1 MKPEGGM
8 REWVGKSTSVNL
20 FALSAV
26 CAMAMA
32 LATPGAAQP
41 IACPDGKV
49 FTENAGP
56 DAALICDLAGRITE
70 QLASCNLNVP
80 APVTIAVVPELEAK
94 CIGLYHCG
102 EGRIEIL
109 NPEAY
114 LPLRAEGQASAFAP
128 VSEEAFFESII
139 RHELA
144 HAALDSMPCPFAS
157 CLASQEYVAYTM
169 QVRFLPE
176 ADRIAF
182 EEAITHHGPVSRDM
196 LSAIMVMMAP
206 EVFAQRAWLHLSAR
220 ENPCDFIGQIARG
233 EVLFD
238 FEHP

>member
-1 MKPEGGM
+1 M
-8 REWVGKSTSVNL
+8 RERIRKSKAVNL
-20 FALSAV
+20 CALSTG
-26 CAMAMA
+26 CAIA
-32 LATPGAAQP
+32 LAGAVPGVAQP
-41 IACPDGKV
+41 VACQGGEV
-49 FTENAGP
+49 FTENAGA
-56 DAALICDLAGRITE
+56 DEALICDLASRVTE
-70 QLASCNLNVP
+70 QLATCNLAVP
-80 APVTIAVVPELEAK
+80 APVTIAVVPELESD

-102 EGRIEIL
+102 EGRIEVL
-109 NPEAY
+109 SPEAY
-114 LPLRAEGQASAFAP
+114 LPLRAEGQALAFAP

-157 CLASQEYVAYTM
+157 CVASQEYVAYTM
-169 QVRFLPE
+169 QVHFLPE

-182 EEAITHHGPVSRDM
+182 EEAITHDGPVSRDM

-238 FEHP
+238 FELP